1 MKAMTALFLAFR
13 VRVRTALNK
22 LDLSLSRVEEHQLAQ
37 QRTIEENLRVSQESL
52 RLLREIHGD
61 YYEFKDKT
69 ERRIAALERP
79 ERPQH

>member
-37 QRTIEENLRVSQESL
+37 QRILERNLQVSEEALK
-52 RLLREIHGD
+52 LLRKINDD
-61 YYEFKDKT
+61 YFEFKDHT

>member
-13 VRVRTALNK
+13 VRVRAALNK
-22 LDLSLSRVEEHQLAQ
+22 LHLSLSRVEEHQLSQ
-37 QRTIEENLRVSQESL
+37 QRLLERNLQVSEEALK
-52 RLLREIHGD
+52 LLRKINDD
-61 YYEFKDKT
+61 YFEFKAQT

>member
-1 MKAMTALFLAFR
+1 MTALFLAFR